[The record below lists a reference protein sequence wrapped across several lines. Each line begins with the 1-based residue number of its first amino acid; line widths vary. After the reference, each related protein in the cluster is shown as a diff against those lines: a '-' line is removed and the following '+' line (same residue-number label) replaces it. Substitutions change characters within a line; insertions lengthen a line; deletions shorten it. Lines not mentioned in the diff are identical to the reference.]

1 MSIQNK
7 LLGGLGAV
15 AGAAIGIGAAS
26 GTSQSKQEQAAARAR
41 KAMNDE
47 LSMKLAQEQIK
58 GQRLANRISRIKL
71 RTLKKEVA
79 LDVNQKE

>member
-26 GTSQSKQEQAAARAR
+26 GTSQSKQEQAAAKAR

-47 LSMKLAQEQIK
+47 LSMKLTQEQIK

-71 RTLKKEVA
+71 RTLKKEVTP
-79 LDVNQKE
+79 DVK

>member
-15 AGAAIGIGAAS
+15 AGAAIGISAAS
-26 GTSQSKQEQAAARAR
+26 GTSQSKQEQAAAKAR

-47 LSMKLAQEQIK
+47 LSMKLTQEQIK
-58 GQRLANRISRIKL
+58 GQKLANRISRIQL
-71 RTLKKEVA
+71 RTLKKEVTP
-79 LDVNQKE
+79 DVK

>member
-47 LSMKLAQEQIK
+47 LSMKLTQEQIK
-58 GQRLANRISRIKL
+58 GQRLTNRISRIKL

-79 LDVNQKE
+79 PDVK